1 MSVWISELCPTFMD
15 EWKSD
20 RHHLELKAHYKAH
33 YKASKIMLLPVL
45 FSVLCQDI
53 MTADS
58 LSQGLNQP
66 PSGQLKTRSTTWAA
80 ALVQNLTIVTGT
92 FSVFFVKNDKYYCTL
107 LRSCD
112 LLSVRKCISM
122 SPLYYPPGGRS
133 IVSTS
138 RTIPIEL
145 KRKKC

>member
-1 MSVWISELCPTFMD
+1 MC
-15 EWKSD
+15 KSLNCV
-20 RHHLELKAHYKAH
+20 RHSWMNGSLIDTIWS
-33 YKASKIMLLPVL
+33 SKRITKRITKPQKSCLLPVL